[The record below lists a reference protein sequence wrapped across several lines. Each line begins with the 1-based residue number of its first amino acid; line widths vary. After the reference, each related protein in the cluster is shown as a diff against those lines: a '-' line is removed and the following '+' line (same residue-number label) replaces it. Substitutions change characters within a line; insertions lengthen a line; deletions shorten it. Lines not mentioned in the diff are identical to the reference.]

1 MASSSDTLKGIFAP
15 GDTVPVILRHVSRS
29 GVQRT
34 IDVLNPHNLQS
45 LASEVSEVLDLR
57 RDPERIGVIV
67 SRNDAM
73 NMFFSL
79 VYDLGLSLYGDGYA
93 FSYKEL

>member
-45 LASEVSEVLDLR
+45 LAFEVSEVLDLQ
-57 RDPERIGVIV
+57 RDPTSCGGVII
-67 SRNDAM
+67 RGGGMDM
-73 NMFFSL
+73 LFKL
-79 VYDLGLSLYGDGYA
+79 VYNLSVALYGDGYA
-93 FSYKEL
+93 LRYNLL